1 MLDRFVI
8 QAIFA
13 KGTTSAGSGR
23 IEESSYIDAIAP
35 Q

>member
-1 MLDRFVI
+1 MLDRFAI

-13 KGTTSAGSGR
+13 MGTTSAGSGR
-23 IEESSYIDAIAP
+23 IKESSYIDTVTP